1 MTHLRSARRLSTVA
15 GLAGVALLP
24 LLAVAPAA
32 FAAHEGSNRLD
43 FDAVGGTTADGSGS
57 INFVKGASDGTEERS
72 VWQQAL
78 RFTGLEAGE
87 VYSVVVKRG
96 EGDGEQ
102 APGSRDRTLCTFTA
116 TDAGTGRCTGRFLEL
131 RALAVAQ
138 LQVKISDDA
147 VAQAIRTGA
156 PNRAGGFST
165 TAAPAEIS
173 SNGGCS
179 EPEQAGSPC
188 PALAR
193 S

>member
-138 LQVKISDDA
+138 LQRSDGTV
-147 VAQAIRTGA
+147 VAQATRTGA
-156 PNRAGGFST
+156 AGF
-165 TAAPAEIS
+165 TAAAPGEITS
-173 SNGGCS
+173 KGDCR
-179 EPEQAGSPC
+179 EPEQGASQCTAPG
-188 PALAR
+188 R
-193 S
+193 V